1 MNLQLTGNT
10 EHGSP
15 LLSLSAGS
23 STQFY
28 WSPFGSGVARNGAAT
43 SLPGF
48 NGERQDPLSGVTHL
62 GNGYR
67 AYSPALRRFT
77 CPDSESPFGIGGINP
92 YVYCDHDPI
101 NFSDPSGHAGRVG
114 RRDASKVRSALKM
127 KEDQGNALLS
137 QTVQNSDPAKGV
149 TNKAE
154 ASASGVS
161 LDTHTVRQQPT
172 TSQAAMGVEGAG
184 EANRRKARSK
194 DHPQS
199 HTTSSGG
206 APQQAQPMSLPDTT
220 GAKNELLAYREKMGK
235 AVVSSGRKMRNV
247 AFMDVDV
254 DGKRGTLISISGEK
268 EIRFTAGRPPS
279 EGYFFKYRK
288 IEGTTRE
295 FDTERK
301 LLEQF
306 SRDFPDT
313 SVQGRVS
320 IHSQITVCPSCA
332 WVIEQFKRRYRNVE
346 VFAFDHW
353 GERKADLS
361 VWRKI

>member
-137 QTVQNSDPAKGV
+137 QTAQNSDSVKGG
-149 TNKAE
+149 TNKAA

-172 TSQAAMGVEGAG
+172 PSQVAMGVEDTKD
-184 EANRRKARSK
+184 ANALGGRSDEPVSDK
-194 DHPQS
+194 PVTQIPQS
-199 HTTSSGG
+199 KLPLKGG
-206 APQQAQPMSLPDTT
+206 EKEEFDLI
-220 GAKNELLAYREKMGK
+220 KELARDKAYGQKGN
-235 AVVSSGRKMRNV
+235 ARNV
-247 AFMDVDV
+247 AFMDFDIE
-254 DGKRGTLISISGEK
+254 GKKGTLVSVSGK
-268 EIRFTAGRPPS
+268 AEIPFTVQLPPS
-279 EGYFFKYRK
+279 EGFFFKYR
-288 IEGTTRE
+288 ILRHTRE

-301 LLEQF
+301 LLEHF
-306 SRDFPDT
+306 SLMYPDT
-313 SVQGRVS
+313 SVRGTVS
-320 IHSQITVCPSCA
+320 IHSRMPICASCEG
-332 WVIEQFKRRYRNVE
+332 VIKQFKRRYAHIHVHGFE
-346 VFAFDHW
+346 
-353 GERKADLS
+353 GEGEGEDEHKQVIFPAD
-361 VWRKI
+361 R